1 MKQFKVVSFSKQ
13 QARRELKDFR
23 ALLNDPAKPELK
35 EREDILPFFTAH
47 EQLIAL
53 TGMYN
58 PLIANLDR
66 IATEF
71 DIFGDHTADVAV
83 GDSQSHQYCFIE
95 FEDAA
100 SNSVFRK
107 KGNKATLEW
116 SDRFDHGCSQIIDW
130 LLWLENQKHTQPYL
144 QRFGVNEVQYVGLL
158 VVGRDKFLSDPAL
171 RQRLTWR
178 SEQVVVCSRKLHCIT
193 FDKLYRDMDLRL
205 KSLSRG

>member
-1 MKQFKVVSFSKQ
+1 MKQFKTINFSKK
-13 QARRELKDFR
+13 QARRELKEFR
-23 ALLNDPAKPELK
+23 GLLNDPAKPELK

-47 EQLIAL
+47 EQLISL
-53 TGMYN
+53 MGMYN

-100 SNSVFRK
+100 NNSVFRK
-107 KGNKATLEW
+107 KGNKVTQEW
-116 SDRFDHGCSQIIDW
+116 SHRFDHGCSQIIDW
-130 LLWLENQKHTQPYL
+130 LLWLENQKNTQPYL
-144 QRFGVNEVQYVGLL
+144 QRFGVNELQYVGLL
-158 VVGRDKFLSDPAL
+158 VVGRDKFIADPSL

-178 SEQVVVCSRKLHCIT
+178 SEQVVVCSRKPHCIT

-205 KSLSRG
+205 KSLSRR

>member
-1 MKQFKVVSFSKQ
+1 M
-13 QARRELKDFR
+13 
-23 ALLNDPAKPELK
+23 
-35 EREDILPFFTAH
+35 
-47 EQLIAL
+47 
-53 TGMYN
+53 GMYN

-130 LLWLENQKHTQPYL
+130 LLWLENQKNTQPYL
-144 QRFGVNEVQYVGLL
+144 QRFGVHEIQYVGLL
-158 VVGRDKFLSDPAL
+158 VIGRDKFLSDAVTETTPDMAQRAGRGVQPKAAL
-171 RQRLTWR
+171 HHVRQTLPRHGFEAEELEPRETPGMVGTSTRAPVMRPCDFEQGLIKVPDTNGTRIFVSRL
-178 SEQVVVCSRKLHCIT
+178 
-193 FDKLYRDMDLRL
+193 
-205 KSLSRG
+205 